1 MGEDQS
7 GRSMLRYGVLV
18 AREAQRPGVWGGGT
32 TAAIYADP
40 PEALGAIAS
49 ARAWVG
55 TATIERD
62 ADYSY
67 LPGLTR
73 THMPIIGGGIRLR
86 FREPDELV
94 ELPNLAQHRFD
105 GARPLHAELID
116 GPITAFNLLVRHDV
130 AASLSVVAPG
140 HPQTAL
146 PWPTDDRGADAPLRL
161 LRVVYAV
168 GAALQLR
175 HAQRPAFVLGAGD
188 ALVIA
193 ATPDLLAH
201 PILIG
206 PLASGAAL
214 VVADL
219 RIP

>member
-1 MGEDQS
+1 MMHES
-7 GRSMLRYGVLV
+7 YGTLV
-18 AREAQRPGVWGGGT
+18 ARDAQRPGVWGGGT

-55 TATIERD
+55 TAAIERD

-73 THMPIIGGGIRLR
+73 LHMPIVGGGIRLR
-86 FREPDELV
+86 FGEPDELV

-105 GARPLHAELID
+105 GARPLHAELVD

-130 AASLSVVAPG
+130 VASLSVVVSD
-140 HPQTAL
+140 HPRTAL
-146 PWPTDDRGADAPLRL
+146 PWPADDPGAGAL
-161 LRVVYAV
+161 LRIVYAV
-168 GAALQLR
+168 GAALQLQ
-175 HAQRPAFVLGAGD
+175 HAQRPTTMLEAGD

-193 ATPDLLAH
+193 PTAELLAH
-201 PILIG
+201 PILLG
-206 PLASGAAL
+206 PLAPGAAL

>member
-1 MGEDQS
+1 
-7 GRSMLRYGVLV
+7 MLRPYGVLV
-18 AREAQRPGVWGGGT
+18 ARDAQRAGVWGGGT

-40 PEALGAIAS
+40 PESLGAIAS

-94 ELPNLAQHRFD
+94 ELPSLAQHRFD

-130 AASLSVVAPG
+130 SASLSVVTLVHPRTTLDWPDDDHRAGAP
-140 HPQTAL
+140 
-146 PWPTDDRGADAPLRL
+146 

-175 HAQRPAFVLGAGD
+175 HAQRPTIVLEAGD
-188 ALVIA
+188 ALVIG
-193 ATPDLLAH
+193 ATPDLRAN
-201 PILIG
+201 PILLG
-206 PLASGAAL
+206 LLAPGAAL